1 MKYVGKDGLKV
12 NGNEVWHEGNF
23 NPGSKQDKLSYT
35 PVNKAGDTMGRLEVT
50 GSTTSSPGLTITGQ
64 RANLLFNTTG
74 ATGGVAFRV
83 VQADITNTDNNTS
96 TVASI
101 GGYGGANLG
110 GSPTSKYM
118 YLDART
124 DGTWNNATLKI
135 DSQDRVGIAIASS
148 GRPTQALD
156 VNGKIRMR
164 TQTQPTDGN
173 DIVATKKY
181 VDDVVAASGVETG
194 STLPAPD
201 ATWYTKLFILIG
213 GTGVADHLYVC
224 LKKADGSYWWCN
236 ITGLN
241 A

>member
-12 NGNEVWHEGNF
+12 NGKEVWHEGNF
-23 NPGSKQDKLSYT
+23 DPDGKQDAIGYT

-110 GSPTSKYM
+110 GSPTSNYM

-181 VDDVVAASGVETG
+181 VDDKVASGGIQIAVGTTEPSG
-194 STLPAPD
+194 LQEGD
-201 ATWYTKLFILIG
+201 WWYKE
-213 GTGVADHLYVC
+213 V
-224 LKKADGSYWWCN
+224 
-236 ITGLN
+236 
-241 A
+241 